1 MILVN
6 PEDRRFFND
15 CIVLVLLLGELVLY
29 ERAKQMIA
37 LRNSVACAGLEISN
51 TYISISK
58 KQKPPVPI
66 FSMPTLPL
74 FTIPHDT
81 PVVGLGSPICSSFE
95 HLTFCSHHIIGG
107 TDAI

>member
-58 KQKPPVPI
+58 KQKSLLNLGLSKVTI
-66 FSMPTLPL
+66 NTLY
-74 FTIPHDT
+74 
-81 PVVGLGSPICSSFE
+81 
-95 HLTFCSHHIIGG
+95 LT
-107 TDAI
+107 